1 MSKRRLL
8 LPIPLNRKI
17 IRRGRQQTRENTRPE
32 RFAVA
37 PVARERH
44 DRQALFQVA
53 RGESQDQAA
62 LGFGG
67 FGAFLGGGGAG
78 FELGA
83 VVGGVGDGEAEAFG
97 EGRWVGEACE
107 AEDGDFGEA
116 YQNGEAFGWWGEV
129 GEEGV

>member
-8 LPIPLNRKI
+8 LPVPLDRKI
-17 IRRGRQQTRENTRPE
+17 IRRGRQQTREDARPE

-44 DRQALFQVA
+44 HRQALFQIA
-53 RGESQDQAA
+53 RGQSQDQAP

-67 FGAFLGGGGAG
+67 CGGFEGGCAAG
-78 FELGA
+78 FERGVFF
-83 VVGGVGDGEAEAFG
+83 VVGGGDGEAEAFG
-97 EGRWVGEACE
+97 EGGRVGEAGE

-116 YQNGEAFGWWGEV
+116 D
-129 GEEGV
+129 

>member
-17 IRRGRQQTRENTRPE
+17 IRRSSQQARENTRPE

-44 DRQALFQVA
+44 HRQALLQIA
-53 RGESQDQAA
+53 RGESEDQAA

-67 FGAFLGGGGAG
+67 FGGFLGSGGAG
-78 FELGA
+78 FELGLNKTLSTVTMVCSVLGTVA
-83 VVGGVGDGEAEAFG
+83 YWAWLMVGK
-97 EGRWVGEACE
+97 
-107 AEDGDFGEA
+107 
-116 YQNGEAFGWWGEV
+116 
-129 GEEGV
+129 